1 MFIISSRR
9 RHTRCAL
16 VTGVQTCALPISAL
30 LALCVLVAACGQRE
44 APKKGPVEVGVVTL
58 ATQDVTVSTEL
69 PGRTASTM
77 MSEVRPQVAGVI
89 QKRLFT
95 EGSTV
100 KAGQQIGRAH
110 V

>member
-1 MFIISSRR
+1 MPSRLP
-9 RHTRCAL
+9 AL
-16 VTGVQTCALPISAL
+16 RTAL

-77 MSEVRPQVAGVI
+77 MSEVRPQVAG
-89 QKRLFT
+89 
-95 EGSTV
+95 E
-100 KAGQQIGRAH
+100 IGRASGRER
-110 V
+110 VCQCVKIQVVAESLNKKNKDNTEKKETK